1 LESFLK
7 NFLEPFSYFIYATA
21 LFIKLGRDKTF
32 EKKVLFIY
40 YLCSTFLLFVAS
52 FLVIYTAADIEN
64 NWLYN
69 IFYLITICILSY
81 YFYKILN
88 NKIKKYVIIFLL
100 VINVILFVFYDIIS
114 GLFYY
119 VFYDIISG
127 LFYHGFNEYVYA
139 ICFISIVVYALLYFD
154 QLLRNV
160 NEHNILYEFNFWL
173 VSGYL
178 LYFLGCFIIILF
190 YRSVNVDERGSIW
203 SLQNIIL
210 FLSSVVTLT
219 GYLRIPSKKLY

>member
-1 LESFLK
+1 MESFLK
-7 NFLEPFSYFIYATA
+7 NFLEPFSYFIYAA
-21 LFIKLGRDKTF
+21 ILFIKLGRDKSF

-40 YLCSTFLLFVAS
+40 YLCATFLLFVAS
-52 FLVIYTAADIEN
+52 FLVIYTAEDIEN

-69 IFYLITICILSY
+69 IFYFITICVLSY
-81 YFYKILN
+81 YFYQILN
-88 NKIKKYVIIFLL
+88 NKIKKYIVIFLL
-100 VINVILFVFYDIIS
+100 VINVILFIFYD
-114 GLFYY
+114 L
-119 VFYDIISG
+119 VLG
-127 LFYHGFNEYVYA
+127 LFYHGFNEHAYA

-160 NEHNILYEFNFWL
+160 SEQNILYEFNFWL

-190 YRSVNVDERGSIW
+190 YKSVSVDDRGSIW

-219 GYLRIPSKKLY
+219 GYLRIPSKKSF

>member
-1 LESFLK
+1 MESFFK
-7 NFLEPFSYFIYATA
+7 NFLEPFSYFIYAII
-21 LFIKLGRDKTF
+21 LFIKIGRDKSF

-40 YLCSTFLLFVAS
+40 YVCSTFLLFVAS
-52 FLVIYTAADIEN
+52 FLVIYTAVDIEN
-64 NWLYN
+64 NWVYN
-69 IFYLITICILSY
+69 LFYLITICVLSY
-81 YFYKILN
+81 YFYTILN
-88 NKIKKYVIIFLL
+88 DKIKKYIIIFLL
-100 VINVILFVFYDIIS
+100 VINVTFFVY
-114 GLFYY
+114 
-119 VFYDIISG
+119 YDIISG

-190 YRSVNVDERGSIW
+190 YRSVNISDRGSIW

-219 GYLRIPSKKLY
+219 GYLRIPSKKFY